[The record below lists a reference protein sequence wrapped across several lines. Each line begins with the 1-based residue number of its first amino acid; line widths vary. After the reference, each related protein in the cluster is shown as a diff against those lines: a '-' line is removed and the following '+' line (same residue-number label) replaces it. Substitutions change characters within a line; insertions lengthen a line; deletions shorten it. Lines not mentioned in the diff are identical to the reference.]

1 MKNKSINKTLR
12 YALLFAGLTSLPAM
26 AHISYGGR
34 DFGSFTGTT
43 AASSTISNQAATGWH
58 GWIDGTDADWG
69 DSHRLRAFRFH
80 LDNDADVQIS
90 FKEQVWGTALGG
102 IMPGFTVY
110 KGLAHLAPLA
120 ADYDTAPGSVAI
132 RDTDSGGAVTEGS
145 FRALNDW
152 RITNDNDDPA
162 SVFTYVGHAYDGT
175 GIDYGTGVIS
185 GADGL
190 ADHSVSKVFHLAA
203 GDYSIFVGG
212 TDYFNDATPFPSLGI
227 EGMVAVVP
235 EPETYAML
243 LAGLGLLGVS
253 VSRRRSIQNERV

>member
-1 MKNKSINKTLR
+1 MKNKLINKTLKFT
-12 YALLFAGLTSLPAM
+12 LLAVGLTSVPAM
-26 AHISYGGR
+26 AHIGYGGR
-34 DFGSFTGTT
+34 DFGSFTGTA
-43 AASSTISNQAATGWH
+43 AASSTITNQAATGWH

-80 LDNDADVQIS
+80 LDNDADVKIS
-90 FKEQVWGTALGG
+90 FKEQVWGTAVGG

-132 RDTDSGGAVTEGS
+132 RDAVGGVGLTEGS
-145 FRALNDW
+145 FRALTDW
-152 RITNDNDDPA
+152 SITNDNNDPA
-162 SVFTYVGHAYDGT
+162 SVFTYVGHAYDGL
-175 GIDYGTGVIS
+175 GIDYGTGVIP

-190 ADHSVSKVFHLAA
+190 ADHAVSKVFHLTA

-212 TDYFNDATPFPSLGI
+212 TDYFTASAPFPSLGI

-243 LAGLGLLGVS
+243 LAGLGLIGFS
-253 VSRRRSIQNERV
+253 VSRRQSA